1 MGLPPIQPQS
11 SFTNGALTRLSKPNS
26 HKALL
31 YEKSEMF
38 YAKEF
43 FFSFFLTYTQKASK
57 VCVSVF
63 VCAHVCNTIS
73 AVALPPFSCT
83 TVWEIPVAEAAE
95 AAKAFNT
102 RQTVI

>member
-11 SFTNGALTRLSKPNS
+11 SFTNGALTRLSKPTP

-43 FFSFFLTYTQKASK
+43 FFSDIYTKSIK
-57 VCVSVF
+57 SV
-63 VCAHVCNTIS
+63 
-73 AVALPPFSCT
+73 
-83 TVWEIPVAEAAE
+83 
-95 AAKAFNT
+95 
-102 RQTVI
+102 